1 MKKFFGKFSKTFIL
15 MGIMAGAF
23 CVGEVKAAVLSDEI
37 ITAKIEKAKK
47 ANSKWTQIYWEVIL
61 QAKKNTP
68 ASIEELEKIYEKEAK
83 AAGLADNPKSVK
95 MAALHVWIL
104 MLEKV
109 QTKEEAASLL
119 ETAKK
124 IGDAKVVIKLV
135 SLAEFSD
142 KEALKVYSE
151 ISEKISNP
159 TIAQSVFEQ
168 IKPLLPKVEEAEA
181 KAVLKK
187 LNRTWSGY
195 LITQKDKGW
204 DKVIAQ
210 IRTVLE
216 TY

>member
-23 CVGEVKAAVLSDEI
+23 CMGEVKAAAPSDEI
-37 ITAKIEKAKK
+37 IAKRIESATKNNLK
-47 ANSKWTQIYWEVIL
+47 NSKLFWVVVSKV
-61 QAKKNTP
+61 KKNAPT
-68 ASIEELEKIYEKEAK
+68 ASFEELEKIYEEEVK
-83 AAGLADNPKSVK
+83 AAGLMVSPDTIKDSV
-95 MAALHVWIL
+95 LRIWIL
-104 MLEKV
+104 FGKV
-109 QTKEEAASLL
+109 QTQEEAANLL
-119 ETAKK
+119 ELARK
-124 IGDAKVVIKLV
+124 IGSVKGVLKLV
-135 SLAEFSD
+135 PLAKFSD

-151 ISEKISNP
+151 ISEK
-159 TIAQSVFEQ
+159 VFASSQAREVFKQ

-181 KAVLKK
+181 KEVLKK

-195 LITQKDKGW
+195 LVTQKGRDW